1 MRKLLVVLV
10 LLTAVGYAGSQ
21 GYGWYQSQINDPVGG
36 DSRPVAVHVASG
48 ETPDVL
54 GADLVAK
61 GLVRNRDVFLFYLR
75 SRGNGANLQAG
86 DFELSRSMSMAAIV
100 DHLTSGNPNTLHI
113 RLAEGLTLAKM
124 ADAVQASGLATAQ
137 QYTDA
142 AQLAGH
148 QESFLQGRPQG
159 APPTLEGFLFP
170 DTYQLAP
177 GEGARGLVQQQLD
190 RFGRIVGAGL
200 SQGIQA
206 PAAGRPQLSLYE
218 LVTAAS
224 IVEREVN
231 RDPDRRIVCG
241 IIFNRLQQGMPL
253 QIDATV
259 LYGLGRFGG
268 QLTQADL
275 GQDTPYNTYLHQ
287 GLPPGPIANPGEAAL
302 KACAQ
307 PQPSSYLFYFSDP
320 GGVTHYATSGDE
332 FERLKLQFGVA
343 GG

>member
-1 MRKLLVVLV
+1 MKKLLVVLV
-10 LLTAVGYAGSQ
+10 LLVAVGYAGSQ

-36 DSRPVAVHVASG
+36 DTRPVAVHIDSG
-48 ETPDVL
+48 ETPDAIA
-54 GADLVAK
+54 ADLVAK
-61 GLVRNRDVFLFYLR
+61 GLVRNREVFLVYLR
-75 SRGNGANLQAG
+75 SRGNGANIQAG
-86 DFELSRSMSMAAIV
+86 DFQLSRSMSMAAIV
-100 DHLTSGNPNTLHI
+100 DHLTSGTNTLQI

-124 ADAVQASGLATAQ
+124 AEAVQVSGLASGQ
-137 QYTDA
+137 QYTAA

-148 QESFLQGRPQG
+148 QESFLLGRPQG

-170 DTYQLAP
+170 DTYQLPPSA
-177 GEGARGLVQQQLD
+177 GARGLVQLQLD

-200 SQGIQA
+200 SHEIQA
-206 PAAGRPQLSLYE
+206 PAAGRPLLSLYQ
-218 LVTAAS
+218 LVSAAS

-302 KACAQ
+302 KACVE
-307 PQPSSYLFYFSDP
+307 PQPSTYLFYFSDP
-320 GGVTHYATSGDE
+320 SGATHYATTGDE
-332 FERLKLQFGVA
+332 FERLKRQFGVA